1 MLLKRIQTKISN
13 LTKLSLVKDTLWLLG
28 ARFFTVIM
36 QAGYFIIVARV
47 LGTKDYG
54 GFIGVTALAS
64 LIYPFCALGSEHLLV
79 QYVSRDRH
87 LFRTYWGNTLIII
100 TFSSVILTLIVLLLS
115 SFILPKTIEIE
126 EIFVILLAD
135 LTCLSI
141 YEASNKAFLAVG
153 MIKNTAK
160 LQTFYICNKL
170 VAAIC
175 LLIFFDKPGPL
186 TWAIIYMLSTLI
198 VAVTG
203 VILVNYL
210 IGSPK
215 PVLSK
220 IKGDL
225 NQGIYFCISASAYNI
240 NADVDK
246 TMLSSL
252 STLQA
257 AGIYGAAYR
266 FIDVGS
272 TPIYALMGA
281 AYARFFQQGASG
293 INATFK
299 FAKSLLPFAI
309 AYSILILLSYQIFAP
324 FVPKILG
331 QEYVDAVDTLRW
343 LAPIPCIA
351 IFQLLAADT
360 LTGAGF
366 QKVRSFI
373 QAGAAILNITLNFWL
388 IPLYSWKGA
397 AFSTLISD
405 TLRAI
410 CLWLW
415 VFVLVRRQ
423 SNNKIISTQD

>member
-1 MLLKRIQTKISN
+1 MLFKQIQTKISH
-13 LTKLSLVKDTLWLLG
+13 LTKQSLVKDTLWLLA
-28 ARFFTVIM
+28 ARLFTVIM

-47 LGTKDYG
+47 LGTEDYG

-79 QYVSRDRH
+79 QYVSRDRY
-87 LFRTYWGNTLIII
+87 LFRNYWGNALIII
-100 TFSSVILTLIVLLLS
+100 IFGSVLLTLILLLIS
-115 SFILPKTIEIE
+115 PFILPKTIELE
-126 EIFVILLAD
+126 ETFVIFLAD

-141 YEASNKAFLAVG
+141 YEVSNKAFLAVG
-153 MIKNTAK
+153 MVKNTAK

-175 LLIFFDKPGPL
+175 LLVFFDRPSPL

-203 VILVNYL
+203 VVLVNYL

-240 NADVDK
+240 NADADK

-252 STLQA
+252 HSLQS

-266 FIDVGS
+266 FIDVGY

-281 AYARFFQQGASG
+281 AYAKFFQQGAAG

-299 FAKSLLPFAI
+299 FSKSLLPLALGYGILSII
-309 AYSILILLSYQIFAP
+309 AYQVFAP
-324 FVPKILG
+324 FLPAILG
-331 QEYVDAVDTLRW
+331 EEYKEAIDALRW
-343 LAPIPCIA
+343 LAPIPAIA
-351 IFQLLAADT
+351 FFQLLGADT

-366 QKVRSFI
+366 QKVRSLI
-373 QAGAAILNITLNFWL
+373 QAGAAILNISLNFWL
-388 IPLYSWKGA
+388 IPMYSWKGA
-397 AFSTLISD
+397 AWATLISD
-405 TLRAI
+405 LLRAI

-415 VFVLVRRQ
+415 VFILVRKQ
-423 SNNKIISTQD
+423 SNNKIINTQD